1 LFLAELARVSHVR
14 GRRLLRPAKRHD
26 VPHTRAAQSATN
38 VRADVHT
45 HARARKGRHVE
56 SSQVTALREAIENLI
71 NAKLQDV
78 LSRPNGLQRLIANR
92 QSGVAS
98 PDIRDAEKRLEQA
111 LGEFSEGLARPLQEM
126 DA

>member
-1 LFLAELARVSHVR
+1 MR
-14 GRRLLRPAKRHD
+14 GGKD
-26 VPHTRAAQSATN
+26 VMNPN
-38 VRADVHT
+38 
-45 HARARKGRHVE
+45 
-56 SSQVTALREAIENLI
+56 QVTALREAIENLV

-111 LGEFSEGLARPLQEM
+111 LNEFSEMLEGHYTSVEA
-126 DA
+126 

>member
-1 LFLAELARVSHVR
+1 M
-14 GRRLLRPAKRHD
+14 
-26 VPHTRAAQSATN
+26 
-38 VRADVHT
+38 
-45 HARARKGRHVE
+45 E

-111 LGEFSEGLARPLQEM
+111 LGEFSEGLARPLQEI